1 MAYTSEIKKANEIKT
16 NHEKGV
22 CNIYLS
28 LTCLLKFEYLFNR
41 SAKKKIHRIKINGN
55 GFYGM
60 SNKYFGEH

>member
-41 SAKKKIHRIKINGN
+41 SAKKKFIGLK
-55 GFYGM
+55 
-60 SNKYFGEH
+60 